1 MIERPSPSAP
11 RPSVEPPEVDPSVSG
26 DRLRTLVDPPESVA
40 EKVRR
45 VPPRPLV
52 VDATMEVDAADVEII
67 AQALAAQEANAAP
80 PSVPPSLPSSPLR
93 LSTPPPVPVGLPV
106 VAPLSPTIEERVS
119 YEPPLAAAPRP
130 PFATLFRV
138 GRESSNLALV
148 ALAAS
153 GVAFLTSLV
162 ALAAALTALA
172 R

>member
-1 MIERPSPSAP
+1 MIRRAP
-11 RPSVEPPEVDPSVSG
+11 LSLALALTAVACAAPASTEEVSDSEG
-26 DRLRTLVDPPESVA
+26 QLVTDIV
-40 EKVRR
+40 
-45 VPPRPLV
+45 
-52 VDATMEVDAADVEII
+52 TMEVDAADVEII

-80 PSVPPSLPSSPLR
+80 PPVPPSLPSSPLR

-162 ALAAALTALA
+162 ALAAALTALT